1 MKPNRILQSVI
12 LAGALLAT
20 AAVASAEEDSLTT
33 LKFSDPSKPGTL
45 KIDLMLGD
53 VRVVGTDSDE
63 ITVRA
68 DAPIDDG
75 GKKRKDG
82 LRSIGGG
89 GAYRIVEKDNVVTI
103 DAGDMFGG
111 HGHGMSDFEITVPR
125 STSVVLSTMHGGD
138 TVVRGVTGDVEV
150 SNQNGDMHLEDLS
163 GGVAA
168 DTMNGEIRA
177 EFAKLSTGKT
187 YSFASMNGEIDLRV
201 PADAKASVRF
211 RAQVGEI
218 LTDFEENEL
227 VTKLGPKVVFDGPGL
242 PTPTPAPAPAPKPA
256 PSADVAATPSV
267 DVTVNGVRVRTPR
280 PPKPGSFP
288 SFGGQ
293 VVTGELN
300 GGGPELI
307 ATTMRGTITLRKAD

>member
-1 MKPNRILQSVI
+1 MKPYRILQSVI
-12 LAGALLAT
+12 LAGALLAS
-20 AAVASAEEDSLTT
+20 AAAASAEEDSLTT

-53 VRVVGTDSDE
+53 VRVVGADTNE

-68 DAPIDDG
+68 DTPIDDG

-138 TVVRGVTGDVEV
+138 TVVRGLTGDVEV

-177 EFAKLSTGKT
+177 EFAKLSEGKT

-201 PADAKASVRF
+201 PANAKASVRF

-227 VTKLGPKVVFDGPGL
+227 VTKLGPKVVVEGRG
-242 PTPTPAPAPAPKPA
+242 TPAPAPAPKP
-256 PSADVAATPSV
+256 TPSV
-267 DVTVNGVRVRTPR
+267 DAAPAPTVDVSVNGVRIRAPRAPR
-280 PPKPGSFP
+280 PPSHGSP
-288 SFGGQ
+288 FGGQ
-293 VVTGELN
+293 VVTGDLN

>member
-1 MKPNRILQSVI
+1 MKPYSILQSVI
-12 LAGALLAT
+12 VAGALLAT
-20 AAVASAEEDSLTT
+20 AATASARDDSLTT

-53 VRVVGTDSDE
+53 VRIVGTDTNE

-138 TVVRGVTGDVEV
+138 TIVRGLTGDVEV

-177 EFAKLSTGKT
+177 EFAKLSAGKT

-227 VTKLGPKVVFDGPGL
+227 VTKLGPKVVVEGSGSPN
-242 PTPTPAPAPAPKPA
+242 PTPAPAPAPKPT
-256 PSADVAATPSV
+256 PSVDVAPTV
-267 DVTVNGVRVRTPR
+267 DVTVNGVRVRAPR